1 MRIYNRK
8 EPLLTQDRPGVRS
21 LLKTMPAHWV
31 LLSWVLLLSFQAA
44 CLFGKKDKGPQ
55 YPTAPVQIVLLPFNI
70 PDGRDDLRWAS
81 IAAAVAMAKD
91 LENAQ
96 DLEVVP
102 LWVGFPAAVQA
113 RAGSR
118 ALTSE
123 TAAFV
128 ASRVSAQW
136 TALGTILP
144 SENKLSVQLDFIP
157 AKPSLIAFR
166 YENETSLD
174 SIGNQLSSAY
184 EQFLRYLIA
193 RPIKKKGLFAV
204 EPYREMA
211 RAIDQEY
218 GWFASA
224 SPGSADKAVAELA
237 REDNRLARLL
247 FDPDVYPQQ
256 ISGSTGTPRPTATP
270 QPTKPQPAPAAP
282 TTATAPEP
290 DQTAPTKGKVQ
301 AATRTATPPPQE
313 REEEVKKRAP
323 PPVPPTQSKPDRAP
337 QHAQAPET
345 SSRNT
350 KERVSTQLPT
360 PSPPP
365 ASASASQRPPAR
377 PPSKPITSN
386 STPAPAVTF
395 VQVFATQSQAGAE
408 SKVVAL
414 TDRGYQATV
423 QQVQIPDRGTWY
435 RVRLKIEGSRE
446 KAVTI
451 ANALVTQGVIEE
463 YWILKE

>member
-1 MRIYNRK
+1 MRIHGRK
-8 EPLLTQDRPGVRS
+8 ESLLTPDRPGVRS
-21 LLKTMPAHWV
+21 LLKTMPAHGV
-31 LLSWVLLLSFQAA
+31 LLSWVLLLSLQTA

-118 ALTSE
+118 TLTSE

-136 TALGTILP
+136 TALGTIRP

-204 EPYREMA
+204 GPYRETA

-224 SPGSADKAVAELA
+224 SPGRADKTVAELA

-256 ISGSTGTPRPTATP
+256 ISGSSSTSRPKAAP
-270 QPTKPQPAPAAP
+270 QPAAPQPAPASP
-282 TTATAPEP
+282 TTATSPEP
-290 DQTAPTKGKVQ
+290 NQTAPTKGKVDV
-301 AATRTATPPPQE
+301 ATRTATQPRQE
-313 REEEVKKRAP
+313 REDKVKKRAP
-323 PPVPPTQSKPDRAP
+323 SVGPPIQSKPDRVP
-337 QHAQAPET
+337 PPAQAPET

-350 KERVSTQLPT
+350 KERVSTQPPT
-360 PSPPP
+360 PSPPS
-365 ASASASQRPPAR
+365 ASVSASQAAPAGS
-377 PPSKPITSN
+377 PSKPITSN
-386 STPAPAVTF
+386 GTAAPAVTF

-414 TDRGYQATV
+414 TEEGYQASV
-423 QQVQIPDRGTWY
+423 QQVQIPDRGTWH
-435 RVRLKIEGSRE
+435 RVRLKIEGSRK
-446 KAVTI
+446 KAETI
-451 ANALVTQGVIEE
+451 ANALVTKGIIEE